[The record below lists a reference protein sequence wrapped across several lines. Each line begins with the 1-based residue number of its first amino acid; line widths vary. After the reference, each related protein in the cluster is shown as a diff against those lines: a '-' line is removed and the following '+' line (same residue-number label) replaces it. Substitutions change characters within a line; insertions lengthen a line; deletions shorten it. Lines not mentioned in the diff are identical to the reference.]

1 MNTGKGCASCLYNIL
16 KNERTLGT
24 PAREMPKVLKRR
36 DVPRDD
42 EKKKQKNVSHVT
54 HHSSQ
59 AAETKNLLVCTAKI
73 QKVFVISFI
82 LN

>member
-1 MNTGKGCASCLYNIL
+1 
-16 KNERTLGT
+16 
-24 PAREMPKVLKRR
+24 MPKVLKRR

-59 AAETKNLLVCTAKI
+59 AAETKNLLDCTAKI